1 MVFSITLIGALIIFC
16 LTIGVPIGIS
26 IGAATAVTMYFTC
39 KIPLISITQNA
50 FTALDTFPLLAVPLF
65 ILSGNL
71 MSYGGISRRLVKLAD
86 SIVGAVSGGLAMVTV
101 VACMFFSAISGSAVA
116 TVSGI
121 GGFMIPE
128 MIKKKYDGSFAAA
141 LTAAAGSLGVI
152 IPPSISFVVYG
163 VITGASIGK
172 LFIAGIIPGILL
184 GLGLIAGAYTISK
197 RENYPKGE
205 GYRSF
210 RDFFASLKDSFA
222 AVMVPV
228 IILGGI
234 YGGVFTPTEAAGVS
248 VVYSLLIG
256 IFVYKE
262 LDRQKLVDAF
272 LDTILVN
279 GAVTFMIGLSMSF
292 ARFLTTSG
300 IPQYITAQLLS
311 FTESTVLTLLLINIL
326 FLVVGCFIDNLSAAI
341 ILIPIL
347 MPIIDNYGVDLIH
360 FGVISTV
367 ALAIGFITPP
377 YGPNLFVASAIS
389 GMPIEKIT
397 RKVWVFCGILTAI
410 LMLIT
415 YVPAISLGL
424 VDLVYN

>member
-1 MVFSITLIGALIIFC
+1 MLFTVFLIFGLIAFC

-26 IGAATAVTMYFTC
+26 IGAATAVTMYFTS

-86 SIVGAVSGGLAMVTV
+86 SLVGAVTGGLAMVTV
-101 VACMFFSAISGSAVA
+101 MACMFFSAISGSAVA

-128 MIKKKYDGSFAAA
+128 MKKKKYDDAFSAA

-163 VITGASIGK
+163 VMTGVSIGQ
-172 LFIAGIIPGILL
+172 LFIAGIIPGVLL
-184 GLGLIAGAYTISK
+184 GFGLMGGAYIISK
-197 RENYPKGE
+197 KENYPRGE
-205 GYRSF
+205 SYH
-210 RDFFASLKDSFA
+210 SLKDFLVSLKESAA

-234 YGGVFTPTEAAGVS
+234 YGGVFTPTEAAGVA
-248 VVYSLLIG
+248 VVYSLIVG
-256 IFVYKE
+256 IFIYKE
-262 LDRQKLVDAF
+262 IDRENLVHAL
-272 LDTILVN
+272 LDTVLIN
-279 GAVTFMIGLSMSF
+279 GAVTFMMGLSMSF

-300 IPQYITAQLLS
+300 IPQYITMQLLE
-311 FTESTVLTLLLINIL
+311 FTQSSALTLLLINIL
-326 FLVVGCFIDNLSAAI
+326 LLIVGCFVDNLSAAI

-347 MPIIDNYGVDLIH
+347 MPIINNYGIDPIH

-389 GMPIEKIT
+389 GVSIERITKKI
-397 RKVWVFCGILTAI
+397 WAFCAI
-410 LMLIT
+410 LSAILIVIT

-424 VDLVYN
+424 VNLIYK